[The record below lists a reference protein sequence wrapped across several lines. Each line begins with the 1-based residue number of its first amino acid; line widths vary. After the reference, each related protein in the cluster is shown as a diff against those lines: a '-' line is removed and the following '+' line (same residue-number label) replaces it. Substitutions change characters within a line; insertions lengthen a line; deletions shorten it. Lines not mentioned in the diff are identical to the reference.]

1 MLHEKLE
8 QASKDAKKIRFANIG
23 MLALIALFTALLAIG
38 GTVYFDPPAPQIEAG
53 VSTPKVG
60 PNPLARKSSPE
71 QPKDNHAVSKSP
83 TQNRALPPEQKKF
96 FLDEAKNSK
105 ARDEF
110 KSAIKSFTQNIGP
123 KVLSESFRNWN
134 KEVQSDILFLKDA
147 AVSSFGSGDYPIALA
162 LLTKASEI
170 AQKNLIDLDNAFDRN
185 TSKAKLAHDRDEF
198 DLADFEIK
206 KALRLKPLDPNGLKL
221 AVRIAILPE
230 ILKKI
235 NAAKIAR
242 TENNIQAEYKNLLQ
256 VLKLDPSR
264 KNFVERATFLKKE
277 IKERTFSKHISSGFS
292 YANNRNLKGSV
303 QNLQTAR
310 RLFSNREEISIL
322 GRKIIILDR
331 ELKSERLLS
340 EAKSASARDDWK
352 KSFQLYESAKKIQP
366 NNILAI
372 EGAQLASSITLLQTS
387 ISRHLNA
394 PHRLASANIASQARS
409 LIDSSKNLSGRSNSL
424 DTSLQ
429 SLRNLI
435 LSYSTKASIKV
446 VSDGLTKVSVR
457 RVGRVGIIKEKIIKL
472 KPGEYTFE
480 GTRSGYR
487 SKLVHVSIR
496 PGIKDYKVEV
506 ICNEPI

>member
-1 MLHEKLE
+1 MLHEKLK
-8 QASKDAKKIRFANIG
+8 QASKDANRSSLANIVI
-23 MLALIALFTALLAIG
+23 LSFIVFLTAFLAIG
-38 GTVYFDPPAPQIEAG
+38 GTIYFDRPTPQTQIRTTIPKAET
-53 VSTPKVG
+53 SEPTLKSRPELPKV
-60 PNPLARKSSPE
+60 PAE
-71 QPKDNHAVSKSP
+71 
-83 TQNRALPPEQKKF
+83 TRALPQRPDNSSQDEIKK
-96 FLDEAKNSK
+96 SK
-105 ARDEF
+105 VRDEF
-110 KSAIKSFTQNIGP
+110 KSAIKSFTENIEP
-123 KVLSESFRNWN
+123 KVQSESFGNWN
-134 KEVQSDILFLKDA
+134 QEIQRDILFLKDA
-147 AVSSFGSGDYPIALA
+147 AVSSFGSGDYPTALA
-162 LLTKASEI
+162 QLAKASGI
-170 AQKNLIDLDNAFDRN
+170 AQENLTELDQAFEQAM
-185 TSKAKLAHDRDEF
+185 SKAELAHDRDNF
-198 DLADFEIK
+198 DIADIEIRT
-206 KALRLKPLDPNGLKL
+206 ALKLKPRDTNALKL
-221 AVRIAILPE
+221 ASRIAMLPE
-230 ILKKI
+230 ILKQI
-235 NAAKIAR
+235 NTAKIAR
-242 TENNIQAEYKNLLQ
+242 TENNIQSEYHSLLQ
-256 VLKLDPSR
+256 VLKLDPLR
-264 KNFVERATFLKKE
+264 RIFFERASFLRSE
-277 IKERTFSKHISSGFS
+277 IKERTFSKNISRGITH
-292 YANNRNLKGSV
+292 ANNRNLKDAV

-310 RLFSNREEISIL
+310 RLFPNREETSIL
-322 GRKIIILDR
+322 GRKINILDR

-340 EAKSASARDDWK
+340 EAKSASVRDDWK

-394 PHRLASANIASQARS
+394 PHRLASANISSQARS

-429 SLRNLI
+429 SLRNLT